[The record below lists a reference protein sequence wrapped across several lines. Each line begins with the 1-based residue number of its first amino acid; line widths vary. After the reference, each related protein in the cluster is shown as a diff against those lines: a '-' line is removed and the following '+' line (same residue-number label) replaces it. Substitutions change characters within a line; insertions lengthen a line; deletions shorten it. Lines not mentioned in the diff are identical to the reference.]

1 MLIATAGHV
10 DHGKTSLI
18 RALTGVDTDRLPEE
32 KARGLTIDLGFAH
45 FQTGGDLILS
55 FVDVPGHER
64 FVRNMVAG
72 VGAIDLAL
80 LVVAADD
87 GIMPQTLEHL
97 DILQLLGITRALAA
111 ITKCDRVDEARA
123 GEVEIAVGELLSDKG
138 FQAAAVL
145 RASGVSGD
153 GIEQLRATLIAEA
166 RLSAG
171 QRHGGGFRLAVDRQF
186 TVPGA
191 GLVVTGTA
199 WSGKVAVGDRITV
212 SPMGR
217 GLRVRGL
224 RVQDR
229 DAKTGS
235 AGQRLALNL
244 AGDMGRRPI
253 GRGDWV
259 LDPELHSPATRIDVR
274 LRVLA
279 GERRPLKHWT
289 PGHFHHG
296 AVDIPCR
303 IAVLAGWEIEP
314 GTQSY
319 AQIVLERP
327 TAALWGDKFV
337 LRDQSAKRTVAGGVV
352 IDPFALARG
361 RSRPE
366 RLAWLEAARKGDERE
381 ALMALLSISAGGF
394 DLARFALSRNVEEG
408 AVAGLVADAGGRQL
422 AGGYAIAED
431 HWTALKDR
439 LLATVAAH
447 HQARP
452 EDQGPG
458 DNELIKSLGGKVAL
472 PLVQGLMQALKTE
485 GLLVAS
491 GGVMHLPGHRAQPS
505 EHEARLWARIEP
517 LLRETGKLPPRER
530 EIAEELN
537 VALQTLQNFFRRGVR
552 LGLVWR
558 VSNNRVFVAEGLLEL
573 GQMAEA
579 LAAASDDGRFTAAQ
593 FRDRSGIGR
602 NLTIEVLEFFD
613 SAGLTRRAGDGR
625 RVVRT
630 AVELFGGEA
639 G

>member
-18 RALTGVDTDRLPEE
+18 KALTGVDTDRLPEE

-45 FQTGGDLILS
+45 FQVGDDLILS

-111 ITKCDRVDEARA
+111 ITKCDRVDEDRAR
-123 GEVEIAVGELLSDKG
+123 EVETTVAALL
-138 FQAAAVL
+138 AADVL
-145 RASGVSGD
+145 RASGVTGD
-153 GIEQLRATLIAEA
+153 GIEQLRERLVAEA
-166 RLSAG
+166 
-171 QRHGGGFRLAVDRQF
+171 QRSDAERRGGGFRLAVDRQF

-199 WSGKVAVGDRITV
+199 WSGQIAVGDQITV

-224 RVQDR
+224 RDQDR
-229 DAKTGS
+229 VAQVGV

-244 AGDMGRRPI
+244 AGDLGRRAI
-253 GRGDWV
+253 GRGDWI
-259 LDPELHSPATRIDVR
+259 LSPDLHSPATRIDVR
-274 LRVLA
+274 LGVLA
-279 GERRPLKHWT
+279 GERRALKHWT
-289 PGHFHHG
+289 PAHFHHG

-303 IAVLAGWEIEP
+303 VAVLQGWEIEP
-314 GTQSY
+314 GAEAS
-319 AQIVLERP
+319 AQIVLARP
-327 TAALWGDKFV
+327 TAALWGDRFV
-337 LRDQSAKRTVAGGVV
+337 LRDQSAKRTMAGGVV
-352 IDPFALARG
+352 IDPFAPARG

-366 RLAWLEAARKGDERE
+366 RMAWLQAASEPEVGD
-381 ALMALLSISAGGF
+381 ALSALLALSAGGF
-394 DLARFALSRNVEEG
+394 DLARFALIRNIEEG

-422 AGGYAIAED
+422 AGGFAIAED
-431 HWTALKDR
+431 HWTALKDQ

-458 DNELIKSLGGKVAL
+458 DNEVIKSLGGKLAL
-472 PLVQGLMQALKTE
+472 PLVQGVMQALKTE

-491 GGVMHLPGHRAQPS
+491 GGIMHLPAHKAQPS

-517 LLRETGKLPPRER
+517 LLTETGKLPPRER
-530 EIAEELN
+530 EIAEELG
-537 VALQTLQNFFRRGVR
+537 VALQTLQDFFRRAVR

-573 GQMAEA
+573 GRMAEA
-579 LAAASDDGRFTAAQ
+579 LAAAADDGRFTPGQ
-593 FRDRSGIGR
+593 FRDKSGIGR

-630 AVELFGGEA
+630 AAELFGNRA
-639 G
+639 D